1 MSGEPRRAKK
11 DAKSFIATVRVDIR
25 HLASIAAFLKS
36 KGVFV
41 HTKGRVASEAIKLL
55 ASHTFTDFPVSR
67 YEDAVIVLEKLG
79 YGNVMS
85 ERGTSYYK
93 ALLGQVK
100 LEIKTEEN
108 IAENT
113 KDWLPTV
120 TELTKEFRQKEAV
133 QTEQTSDEI
142 FKQMEQAHESPLAIT
157 SSADLADIDQKSS
170 DEAKQMRT
178 ELGMPDV
185 ETEGGE

>member
-1 MSGEPRRAKK
+1 MNAKQRTSKK

-25 HLASIAAFLKS
+25 HLASIAVFLKS

-41 HTKGRVASEAIKLL
+41 HTKGRIASEAIKLL
-55 ASHTFTDFPVSR
+55 ASHTFTDFPIER
-67 YEDAVIVLEKLG
+67 YEDAAIVLEKLG

-85 ERGTSYYK
+85 ERNTSYYK
-93 ALLGQVK
+93 ALLGQVN
-100 LEIKTEEN
+100 LERRSEKT
-108 IAENT
+108 IAENIR
-113 KDWLPTV
+113 DLQPTV

-133 QTEQTSDEI
+133 QTGQTSDEI
-142 FKQMEQAHESPLAIT
+142 FEQMEQAHESPLAMT

-178 ELGMPDV
+178 ELGMPDI
-185 ETEGGE
+185 ETED